1 MCEEERAPC
10 LNGGAVGTALGLFS
24 GHGVHSQLCGGCA
37 FEGKASRWGKILEQW
52 LSTRDDFFFLPS
64 MRHFQLSHLGRW
76 GTRDAARHCMSR
88 RTVRQMTKDQMRF
101 WWAPW

>member
-10 LNGGAVGTALGLFS
+10 LNGGAVGTPLGLFS

-52 LSTRDDFFFLPS
+52 LSTRDDFFFAFYETFSVVPS
-64 MRHFQLSHLGRW
+64 GKMG
-76 GTRDAARHCMSR
+76 
-88 RTVRQMTKDQMRF
+88 DQGCS
-101 WWAPW
+101 